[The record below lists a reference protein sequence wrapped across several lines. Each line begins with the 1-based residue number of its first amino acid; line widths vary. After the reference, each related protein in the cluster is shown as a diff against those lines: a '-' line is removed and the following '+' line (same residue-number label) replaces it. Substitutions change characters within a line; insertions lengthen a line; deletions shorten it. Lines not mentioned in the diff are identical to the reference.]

1 MAGYLFTHFI
11 GENAES
17 EEQIYFSVSADGLH
31 WQDLNDSKPI
41 LTSGIGTKGVRDPF
55 LVRHPQTGRYYLMAT
70 DLSIYRSPDWDKAQF
85 AGSRSLIVWESDDLI
100 SWSSPVSREVGVE
113 GTGCVWAPE
122 AIWDEE
128 QFLVF
133 WASMISA
140 EGDKE
145 PKQRI
150 YAAHT
155 ADFSSFSAPFVYAQ
169 SEKHLIDM
177 SIVKDGAWYY
187 RFIKDET
194 DKCVRIERLRHLR
207 GEADSVPSELLA
219 GLFGVEGPECYRLA
233 DGRWCLIVDRFGS
246 GQGYMPL
253 LTKQL
258 ASGHFE
264 ILRPEQYNF
273 GRTKKRHGG
282 VIKIS
287 QDDMER
293 LLKAFGQN
301 PSSQQIYPS

>member
-1 MAGYLFTHFI
+1 MAGYLFAHFI
-11 GENAES
+11 GEETES
-17 EEQIYFSVSADGLH
+17 EEQVYFSVSADGLH

-55 LVRHPQTGRYYLMAT
+55 LARHPQTGRNYLMAT
-70 DLSIYRSPDWDKAQF
+70 DLCIYRNPDWDKAQF

-100 SWSSPVSREVGVE
+100 HWSDPVSRAVGVD
-113 GTGCVWAPE
+113 GAGCAWAPE
-122 AIWDEE
+122 AIWDAEQE

-133 WASMISA
+133 WASMVSA
-140 EGDKE
+140 EGDPE
-145 PKQRI
+145 PRQRI
-150 YAAHT
+150 YAAYT
-155 ADFSSFSAPFVYAQ
+155 TDFASFSTPFVYAQ

-177 SIVKDGAWYY
+177 NIVRDGAWYY

-194 DKCVRIERLRHLR
+194 AKCVRMERLRHLR
-207 GEADSVPSELLA
+207 DEAHNVPSELLA

-246 GQGYMPL
+246 GQGYLPL

-258 ASGHFE
+258 ASGRFE
-264 ILRPEQYNF
+264 ILAPEQYNM
-273 GRTKKRHGG
+273 GITKKRHGG
-282 VIKIS
+282 VIEIS

-293 LLKAFGQN
+293 LIEAFGVN
-301 PSSQQIYPS
+301 L